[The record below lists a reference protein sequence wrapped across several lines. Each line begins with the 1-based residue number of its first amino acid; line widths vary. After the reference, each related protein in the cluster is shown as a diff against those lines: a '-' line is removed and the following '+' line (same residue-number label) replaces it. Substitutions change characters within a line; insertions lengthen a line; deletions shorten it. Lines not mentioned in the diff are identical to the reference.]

1 MFPGFFHP
9 AELVMFIRI
18 HRVDADSYT
27 MGPRG
32 FYFLFIYAV
41 DHGAVGA
48 QHDHEFSIGGVTDDL
63 VNVRSKK
70 RFAAGEDQKRVGVDL
85 GNLVDHPET
94 FFGVEFIGF
103 EAAAKVRI
111 EIAVGAIE
119 VAPLG
124 EVPGN

>member
-1 MFPGFFHP
+1 M
-9 AELVMFIRI
+9 LVWI

-27 MGPRG
+27 MGSCG
-32 FYFLFIYAV
+32 FYFFCIDAV

-48 QHDHEFSIGGVTDDL
+48 QHNHEFSVGGVTDDL

-85 GNLVDHPET
+85 CDLVDHPET

>member
-1 MFPGFFHP
+1 MCSSDLFHS
-9 AELVMFIRI
+9 AELVMLVRI

-27 MGPRG
+27 MGSCG
-32 FYFLFIYAV
+32 FYFFCIDAV

-48 QHDHEFSIGGVTDDL
+48 QHNHEFSVGGVTDDL

-103 EAAAKVRI
+103 EAATKVRI
-111 EIAVGAIE
+111 EIAVGTIE

-124 EVPGN
+124 EVP